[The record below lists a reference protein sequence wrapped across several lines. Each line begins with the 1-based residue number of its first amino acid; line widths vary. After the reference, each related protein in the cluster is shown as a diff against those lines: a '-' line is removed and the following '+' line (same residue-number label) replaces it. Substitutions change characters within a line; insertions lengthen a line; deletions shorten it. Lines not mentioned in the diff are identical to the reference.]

1 MRACLFT
8 LRLYLGIYTS
18 HSHSYPF
25 GYNVTCGCRSVE
37 AWLGHVSLSRAAVC
51 LRWSDPVSM
60 VLHGVSETFTS
71 VWLYYK
77 LYFHYRIRHLQFWSV
92 WDEALHSFCGNFSSW
107 RKCFMMF
114 TGLSKLFV
122 LVTGTNI
129 ILEFPC
135 VLAKKIVPFRDGL
148 TLTPPI
154 QG

>member
-1 MRACLFT
+1 
-8 LRLYLGIYTS
+8 
-18 HSHSYPF
+18 
-25 GYNVTCGCRSVE
+25 
-37 AWLGHVSLSRAAVC
+37 
-51 LRWSDPVSM
+51 
-60 VLHGVSETFTS
+60 
-71 VWLYYK
+71 
-77 LYFHYRIRHLQFWSV
+77 
-92 WDEALHSFCGNFSSW
+92 
-107 RKCFMMF
+107 MMF